1 MNNITKMVNGGYYC
15 IEWGES
21 VYASDVIQDFW
32 EADKFGNVCK
42 LNIQLLYNSGSKIL
56 QNEPKVLKVLGEK
69 QKEKIELI
77 YQVFLDKNKKLDN
90 VRQFLYKDTIIF
102 SYSIENE
109 LYLAESY
116 IFRELT
122 EDVFIVFDEQMTLKY
137 LIIEKT
143 STFNYQ
149 NINNDLYN
157 LEAET
162 KYNLIKLYFKIYTYN
177 QNDVVE
183 IQNLIDEIISF
194 KKNTAN
200 LDLGI
205 SVFLNEEITYLK
217 DELVDSE
224 EV

>member
-1 MNNITKMVNGGYYC
+1 MNNITKIVNGGYNC

-21 VYASDVIQDFW
+21 VYASDEIQDYW
-32 EADKFGNVCK
+32 EADRFGNVCK

-69 QKEKIELI
+69 QKEKIELNF
-77 YQVFLDKNKKLDN
+77 QVFLGKNKKLDN

-137 LIIEKT
+137 LILEKT

-162 KYNLIKLYFKIYTYN
+162 KYDLIKLYFKIYTYN

-194 KKNTAN
+194 KKNTEN
-200 LDLGI
+200 RDLGI

-224 EV
+224 EL

>member
-1 MNNITKMVNGGYYC
+1 MNNITKIVNGGYYC

-21 VYASDVIQDFW
+21 VYASDEIQDYW
-32 EADKFGNVCK
+32 KADRFGNVCK

-56 QNEPKVLKVLGEK
+56 QNEPKVLKVLGGK
-69 QKEKIELI
+69 QKEKIELNF
-77 YQVFLDKNKKLDN
+77 QVFLDKNKKLDN

-137 LIIEKT
+137 LILEKT

-162 KYNLIKLYFKIYTYN
+162 KSDLIKLYFKIYTYN

-194 KKNTAN
+194 KKNTEN
-200 LDLGI
+200 RDLGI

-224 EV
+224 EL

>member
-1 MNNITKMVNGGYYC
+1 MNNITKIVNGGYYC

-21 VYASDVIQDFW
+21 VYASDEIQDFW
-32 EADKFGNVCK
+32 EADRFGNVCK

-69 QKEKIELI
+69 QKEKIELNF
-77 YQVFLDKNKKLDN
+77 QVFLDKNKKLDN

-162 KYNLIKLYFKIYTYN
+162 KYDLIKLYFKIYTYN

>member
-1 MNNITKMVNGGYYC
+1 MVQRIQRPGDRWIAYQHDGLGKIIRADYY
-15 IEWGES
+15 
-21 VYASDVIQDFW
+21 DDTW
-32 EADKFGNVCK
+32 ETFG
-42 LNIQLLYNSGSKIL
+42 
-56 QNEPKVLKVLGEK
+56 
-69 QKEKIELI
+69 
-77 YQVFLDKNKKLDN
+77 FDKNGSLIETENEHVKVKLERGPSGQVIKEWQN
-90 VRQFLYKDTIIF
+90 KDTIIF
-102 SYSIENE
+102 TYSIENE

-137 LIIEKT
+137 LILEKT

-162 KYNLIKLYFKIYTYN
+162 KYDFIKLYFKIYTYN

-194 KKNTAN
+194 KKNTEN

-224 EV
+224 EL

>member
-1 MNNITKMVNGGYYC
+1 MNNITKIVNGGYYC

-21 VYASDVIQDFW
+21 VYASDEIQDYW
-32 EADKFGNVCK
+32 EADRFGNVCK

-69 QKEKIELI
+69 QKEKIELNF
-77 YQVFLDKNKKLDN
+77 QVFLDKNKKLDN

-137 LIIEKT
+137 LILEKT

-162 KYNLIKLYFKIYTYN
+162 KYDLIKLYFKIYTYN

-194 KKNTAN
+194 KKKHRK
-200 LDLGI
+200 
-205 SVFLNEEITYLK
+205 S
-217 DELVDSE
+217 
-224 EV
+224 

>member
-1 MNNITKMVNGGYYC
+1 M
-15 IEWGES
+15 
-21 VYASDVIQDFW
+21 
-32 EADKFGNVCK
+32 
-42 LNIQLLYNSGSKIL
+42 
-56 QNEPKVLKVLGEK
+56 
-69 QKEKIELI
+69 
-77 YQVFLDKNKKLDN
+77 DKNKKLDN

>member
-1 MNNITKMVNGGYYC
+1 MNNITKIVNGGYYC

-21 VYASDVIQDFW
+21 VYASDEIQDFW
-32 EADKFGNVCK
+32 EADRFGNVCK

-69 QKEKIELI
+69 QKEKIELNF
-77 YQVFLDKNKKLDN
+77 QVFLDKNKKLDN

-137 LIIEKT
+137 LIIEKI

-162 KYNLIKLYFKIYTYN
+162 KYDLIKLYFKIYTYN

-194 KKNTAN
+194 KINTAN

-205 SVFLNEEITYLK
+205 SIFLNEEITYLK

>member
-1 MNNITKMVNGGYYC
+1 MNNITKIVNGGYYC

-21 VYASDVIQDFW
+21 VYASDEIQDFW
-32 EADKFGNVCK
+32 EADRFGNVCK
-42 LNIQLLYNSGSKIL
+42 LNIQLLYSSGSKIL
-56 QNEPKVLKVLGEK
+56 RNEPKVLKVLGEK
-69 QKEKIELI
+69 QKEKIELN
-77 YQVFLDKNKKLDN
+77 YQVFFDKNKKLDN

-137 LIIEKT
+137 LILEKT

-162 KYNLIKLYFKIYTYN
+162 KYDFIKLYFKIYTYN

-194 KKNTAN
+194 KKNTVN
-200 LDLGI
+200 RDLGI

-224 EV
+224 EL

>member
-1 MNNITKMVNGGYYC
+1 MNNITKIVNGGYYC

-21 VYASDVIQDFW
+21 VYASDEIQDFW
-32 EADKFGNVCK
+32 EADRFGNVCK

-69 QKEKIELI
+69 QKEKIELN

-162 KYNLIKLYFKIYTYN
+162 KYDLIKLYFKIYTYN

>member
-1 MNNITKMVNGGYYC
+1 MNNITKIVNGGYYC

-21 VYASDVIQDFW
+21 VYASDEIQDFW
-32 EADKFGNVCK
+32 EADRFGNVCK

-56 QNEPKVLKVLGEK
+56 RNEPKVLKVLGEK
-69 QKEKIELI
+69 QKEKIELN

-137 LIIEKT
+137 LILEKT

-162 KYNLIKLYFKIYTYN
+162 KYDFIKLYFKIYTYN

-194 KKNTAN
+194 KKNTVN
-200 LDLGI
+200 RDLGI

-224 EV
+224 EL

>member
-1 MNNITKMVNGGYYC
+1 MNNITKIVNGGYYC

-21 VYASDVIQDFW
+21 VYASDEIQDFW
-32 EADKFGNVCK
+32 EVDRFGNICK

-56 QNEPKVLKVLGEK
+56 RNEPKVLKVLGEK
-69 QKEKIELI
+69 QKEKIELN

-162 KYNLIKLYFKIYTYN
+162 KYELIKLYFKIYTYN

-183 IQNLIDEIISF
+183 IQNLIDEES
-194 KKNTAN
+194 T
-200 LDLGI
+200 
-205 SVFLNEEITYLK
+205 VY
-217 DELVDSE
+217 
-224 EV
+224 

>member
-1 MNNITKMVNGGYYC
+1 MNNIIKMVNGGYYC

-21 VYASDVIQDFW
+21 VYASDEIQDFW

-56 QNEPKVLKVLGEK
+56 QNAPKVLKVLGEK
-69 QKEKIELI
+69 QKEKIELNF
-77 YQVFLDKNKKLDN
+77 QVFLDKNKKLDN

-162 KYNLIKLYFKIYTYN
+162 KYDLIKLYFKIYTYN

>member
-32 EADKFGNVCK
+32 EADKFRNVCK

-69 QKEKIELI
+69 QKEKIELN

>member
-69 QKEKIELI
+69 QKEKIELN

>member
-1 MNNITKMVNGGYYC
+1 MVNGGYYC

-69 QKEKIELI
+69 QKEKIELN

>member
-1 MNNITKMVNGGYYC
+1 MNNITKIVNGGYYC

-21 VYASDVIQDFW
+21 VYASDEIQDFW
-32 EADKFGNVCK
+32 EADRFGNVCK

-69 QKEKIELI
+69 QKEKIELN

-162 KYNLIKLYFKIYTYN
+162 KYDLIKLYFKIYTYN

-217 DELVDSE
+217 DDLVDSE

>member
-1 MNNITKMVNGGYYC
+1 MNNITKIVNGGYYC

-21 VYASDVIQDFW
+21 VYASDEIQDYW
-32 EADKFGNVCK
+32 EADRFGNVCK

-69 QKEKIELI
+69 QKEKIELNF
-77 YQVFLDKNKKLDN
+77 QVFLDKNKKLDN

-137 LIIEKT
+137 LILEKT

-162 KYNLIKLYFKIYTYN
+162 KYDLIKLYFKIYTYN

-194 KKNTAN
+194 KKNTEN
-200 LDLGI
+200 RDLGI

-224 EV
+224 EL

>member
-1 MNNITKMVNGGYYC
+1 MKNITKIVNGGYCC

-21 VYASDVIQDFW
+21 VYASDEIQDYW
-32 EADKFGNVCK
+32 EADRFGNVCK

-56 QNEPKVLKVLGEK
+56 KNEPKVLKVLGEK
-69 QKEKIELI
+69 QKEKIELNF
-77 YQVFLDKNKKLDN
+77 QVFLDKNKKLDN

-102 SYSIENE
+102 LYSIENE

-137 LIIEKT
+137 LILEKT

-162 KYNLIKLYFKIYTYN
+162 KYDLIKLYFKIYTYN

-194 KKNTAN
+194 KKNTEN
-200 LDLGI
+200 RDLGI
-205 SVFLNEEITYLK
+205 IVFLNEEITYLK

-224 EV
+224 EL

>member
-1 MNNITKMVNGGYYC
+1 MNNITKIVNGGYYC

-21 VYASDVIQDFW
+21 VYVSDEIQDYW
-32 EADKFGNVCK
+32 EADRFGNVCK

-69 QKEKIELI
+69 QKEKIELNF
-77 YQVFLDKNKKLDN
+77 QGFLDKNKKFDN

-137 LIIEKT
+137 LILEKT
-143 STFNYQ
+143 STFKYQ
-149 NINNDLYN
+149 NINNDLFN

-162 KYNLIKLYFKIYTYN
+162 KYDLIKLYFKIYTYN

-194 KKNTAN
+194 KKNTEN

-205 SVFLNEEITYLK
+205 SVFLNEEIAYLK

-224 EV
+224 EL

>member
-1 MNNITKMVNGGYYC
+1 MVNGGYYC

>member
-1 MNNITKMVNGGYYC
+1 MNNITKIVNGGYYC

-21 VYASDVIQDFW
+21 VYASDEIQDYW
-32 EADKFGNVCK
+32 EADRFGNVCK

-69 QKEKIELI
+69 QKEKIELNF
-77 YQVFLDKNKKLDN
+77 QVFLDKNKKLDN

-102 SYSIENE
+102 TYSIENE

-137 LIIEKT
+137 LILEKT

-162 KYNLIKLYFKIYTYN
+162 KYDFIKLYFKIYTYN

-194 KKNTAN
+194 KKNTEN

-224 EV
+224 EL

>member
-1 MNNITKMVNGGYYC
+1 MNNITKIVNGGYYC

-21 VYASDVIQDFW
+21 VYASDEIQDYW
-32 EADKFGNVCK
+32 EADRFGNVCK

-56 QNEPKVLKVLGEK
+56 RNEPKVLKVLGEK
-69 QKEKIELI
+69 QKEKIELNF
-77 YQVFLDKNKKLDN
+77 QVFLDKNKKLDN

-137 LIIEKT
+137 LILEKT

-162 KYNLIKLYFKIYTYN
+162 KYDLIKLYFKIYTYN

-194 KKNTAN
+194 KKNTEN
-200 LDLGI
+200 RDLGI

-224 EV
+224 EL

>member
-69 QKEKIELI
+69 QKEKIELN

-194 KKNTAN
+194 KKDTAN

>member
-1 MNNITKMVNGGYYC
+1 MNNITKIVNGGYYC

-21 VYASDVIQDFW
+21 VYASDEIQDFW
-32 EADKFGNVCK
+32 EADRFGNVCK

-69 QKEKIELI
+69 QKEKIELNF
-77 YQVFLDKNKKLDN
+77 QVFLDKNKKLDN

-162 KYNLIKLYFKIYTYN
+162 KYDLIKLYFKIYTYN

-217 DELVDSE
+217 DDLVDSE

>member
-1 MNNITKMVNGGYYC
+1 MNNITKIVNGGYYC

-21 VYASDVIQDFW
+21 VYASDEIQDFW
-32 EADKFGNVCK
+32 EADRFGNVCK

-69 QKEKIELI
+69 QKEKIELNF
-77 YQVFLDKNKKLDN
+77 QVFLDKNKKLDN

-162 KYNLIKLYFKIYTYN
+162 KYDLIKLYFKIYTYN

-194 KKNTAN
+194 KINTAN